1 MAAVKHDENQV
12 NRELDTAGG
21 ETMKTSVALTAV
33 VVAMLAVPMWADVV
47 PQRIAEFSPAPDTAG
62 EWHYNGAGV
71 LSFDQDILIDSGLGS
86 NYDAL
91 VGAHVY
97 LPTFMVGGIPD
108 APYTLTPLGSAQIVI
123 RSADN
128 TTTYMSGTLGS
139 ADLSTIGTVAGGYT
153 GFQADITDLFITH
166 EGAALGSAALAIL
179 NNMKQPS
186 LDFELSLQGG
196 SGPGYYSFA
205 QMLDGGYSGSGGFSG
220 AMSVPEPA
228 TVALLAF
235 GGLALLRRQR
245 RCT

>member
-1 MAAVKHDENQV
+1 M
-12 NRELDTAGG
+12 
-21 ETMKTSVALTAV
+21 MKTSVALTAV
-33 VVAMLAVPMWADVV
+33 VVALLAMPMRADVV
-47 PQRIAEFSPAPDTAG
+47 PERIAEFSPAPDTAG

-97 LPTFMVGGIPD
+97 LPTFQVGGIPS

-179 NNMKQPS
+179 NNMQQPS

-205 QMLDGGYSGSGGFSG
+205 QMLDGGHSGTGGFSG

-228 TVALLAF
+228 TIALLAF
-235 GGLALLRRQR
+235 GGLALLRRKR

>member
-1 MAAVKHDENQV
+1 M
-12 NRELDTAGG
+12 
-21 ETMKTSVALTAV
+21 MKTSVALTAV
-33 VVAMLAVPMWADVV
+33 VVALLAMPMRADVV
-47 PQRIAEFSPAPDTAG
+47 PERIAEFSPAPDTAG

-97 LPTFMVGGIPD
+97 LPTFMVGGIPG

-179 NNMKQPS
+179 NNMQQPS

-205 QMLDGGYSGSGGFSG
+205 QMLDGGHSGTGGFSG

-228 TVALLAF
+228 TIALLAF
-235 GGLALLRRQR
+235 GGLALLRRKR